1 MDSEDIY
8 RYKTRPALEALKL
21 HAEEHLAEFAPL
33 EGDRPV
39 RPARR
44 DAYVPDQDQTEYKS
58 KGLVRS
64 LELGL
69 KADEDEI

>member
-8 RYKTRPALEALKL
+8 CYKTRPALEALKL
-21 HAEEHLAEFAPL
+21 HAEEHLAEFAPPEDDQL
-33 EGDRPV
+33 ARL
-39 RPARR
+39 ARR